1 MKLLLGY
8 YHTLGQGKGRD
19 EYEFLLPI
27 GICSLYAQ
35 LRSMGRNATLVNFCG
50 MPQSEISMLLKTFQP
65 DLVGLS
71 QWTHNRHSTLELA
84 RLIKSVVP
92 GCKVVLGGG
101 HATSQAE
108 LILQRHPEIDLVV
121 VGEAEE
127 TLVELVNTLECGGD
141 LEGVAGLVIRRTGEV
156 VRTKPRLQINSLD
169 ELVFPA
175 RWLHAAV
182 NSDHAH
188 QAEFFSSSRGC
199 PAACRFC
206 GSPVFWGRKV
216 RFRSAES
223 VVDEMQ
229 LLRQQYGLIYYSLRD
244 DTFTADRKRVVALCK
259 EMLEQRLGVFWSC
272 QSRAEAID
280 AETVAWM
287 RRAGCECIQLGVESG
302 APETLRFLGKQITP
316 ERVIAAADVIRQAG
330 IHLSIYLIAGIPG
343 ETEQAQQQTLALVK
357 KVRPDDIQ
365 AAPLAYYPGTA
376 LFEAEVQ
383 SGRLPRDLFEV
394 VKNQAVLA
402 RKDGINQVDRLLQRC
417 QPYYHHP
424 TVRQLQRVQQQ
435 LGFSPV
441 TAMQIGD
448 ILAAE
453 GRAADAEQ
461 QYREII
467 SQDPIHPWG
476 WYLLAE
482 LLEQNGQW
490 RAAGDCYRHVCT
502 VVPKHQPSVEGVA
515 RCS

>member
-1 MKLLLGY
+1 MKLMLGY

-27 GICSLYAQ
+27 GVCSLYAQ
-35 LRSMGRNATLVNFCG
+35 LRSIGRDATLINFCG
-50 MPQSEISMLLKTFQP
+50 MAPTEISALIRSAQP

-92 GCKVVLGGG
+92 GCTVVLGGG

-127 TLVELVNTLECGGD
+127 TLVELVHTLESGGD
-141 LEGVAGLVIRRTGEV
+141 LAAVAGLVVRRMGEIV
-156 VRTKPRLQINSLD
+156 HTKPRPQIADLD
-169 ELVFPA
+169 QLVFPA
-175 RWLHAAV
+175 HWLHEAI
-182 NSDHAH
+182 NSDHTR

-206 GSPVFWGRKV
+206 GSPGFWGRKV
-216 RFRSAES
+216 RFRSAAS

-244 DTFTADRKRVVALCK
+244 DTFTADRKRVVALCQ
-259 EMLEQRLGVFWSC
+259 EILEQGLGVFWSC

-302 APETLRFLGKQITP
+302 APETLQLLGKQITP
-316 ERVIAAADVIRQAG
+316 ERVIAAADVIRKAG

-343 ETEQAQQQTLALVK
+343 ETEQAHQQTLELVRK
-357 KVRPDDIQ
+357 IRPDDIQ

-376 LFEAEVQ
+376 LFEEEVQ
-383 SGRLPRDLFEV
+383 SGRLPSDLFEV

-402 RKDGINQVDRLLQRC
+402 QKNGINQVDRLLQRC
-417 QPYYHHP
+417 QRYYHHP
-424 TVRQLQRVQQQ
+424 SVKQLQGVQQQ
-435 LGFSPV
+435 LGFSAV

-448 ILAAE
+448 LLAAE
-453 GRAADAEQ
+453 GRTEDAEQ

-467 SQDPIHPWG
+467 SRDPLHPWG

-482 LLEQNGQW
+482 LLEQNGQR
-490 RAAGDCYRHVCT
+490 RAAADCYRKVCA
-502 VVPKHQPSVEGVA
+502 VVPKHQPSVEGSV
-515 RCS
+515 RCM